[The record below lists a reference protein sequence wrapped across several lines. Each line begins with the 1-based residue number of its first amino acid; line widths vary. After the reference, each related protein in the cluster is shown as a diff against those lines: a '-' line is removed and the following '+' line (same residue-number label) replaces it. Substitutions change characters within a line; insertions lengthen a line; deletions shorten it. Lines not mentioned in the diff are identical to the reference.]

1 MSLLSIDGHKLKKL
15 IISAAKKIDQDK
27 EIINSLNVFPVPDG
41 DTGINMAMTV
51 MAAANSVIN
60 FDSSNISEVA
70 KIISTASLKEAR
82 GNSGVILSQL
92 FRGFSQSLSGKE
104 TANSQDIADAFTK
117 AMQTAYKAVM
127 KPKEG
132 TILTISKA
140 LSDKAQEKAKK
151 TQDIRELMI
160 ETLEYANS
168 ILEKTV
174 NMLPELKQANVVDA
188 GGKGLLTIIEGA
200 IFEHSE
206 SFEKVLINSDNKS
219 NVLNKTID
227 RADIKFGYCTEFFIN
242 IENYTEEVENSLK
255 EYLQLKGDSI
265 VVVGEED
272 FIKVH
277 VHTNNPGEIIE
288 KALTLGTLDK
298 IKIENM
304 RIQHTNLINFNKN
317 PKVEIKNYQELK
329 EFGFICVSNGEG
341 FNKIFKE
348 YGVDEIIAGGQT
360 MNPSTQDFLN
370 SIEKINAKNIFILPN
385 NKNIILSAQQAAEL
399 STEKNIVVI
408 NTKTIPEA
416 YAALINF
423 FENKTVSENT
433 EKMNTAIKN
442 ISTGQVTIAVRNIPT
457 GELKISKGD
466 YISIIDGDISIVEK
480 NLELSA
486 KKMAEKMISN
496 NKDASLLTIYYG
508 REGSLEGSKKIL
520 EYIKERFLDIDI
532 EIIEGLQPVYH
543 YIISLE

>member
-15 IISAAKKIDQDK
+15 IISAAKKINQDK